1 VRIRGWIAALVVALM
16 LPAAGYAQNAAK
28 APAPDGKRPVI
39 EFPAM
44 SYNFGDIYHQDSYV
58 HSFTVKNK
66 GTADL
71 MIEEVK
77 PG

>member
-1 VRIRGWIAALVVALM
+1 MLVVALM
-16 LPAAGYAQNAAK
+16 LPAAGQAQNAAK
-28 APAPDGKRPVI
+28 TPAPDGKRPVI

-44 SYNFGDIYHQDSYV
+44 SFNFGDIYHQDSYV
-58 HSFTVKNK
+58 HEFTVKNK

-71 MIEEVK
+71 LIEEVK